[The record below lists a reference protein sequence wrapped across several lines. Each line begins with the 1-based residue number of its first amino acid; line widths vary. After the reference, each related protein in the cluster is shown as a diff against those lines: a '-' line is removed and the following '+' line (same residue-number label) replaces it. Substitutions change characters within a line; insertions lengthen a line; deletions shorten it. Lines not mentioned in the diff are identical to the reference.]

1 MTVHQLKESLEL
13 TVLVEQE
20 IDKEITGCYIGDLLS
35 WAMSRIKTGDVW
47 LTVMG
52 NVNAIAVAVLSDAAC
67 IILTDAAALDEEA
80 KEKAQQ
86 QGITVFSS
94 NSNSYQ
100 VAVQLSRLLSECNEY
115 TMTCICTLVYL
126 PVEARI

>member
-13 TVLVEQE
+13 TVLVEQTT
-20 IDKEITGCYIGDLLS
+20 DKKITGCYIGDLLS
-35 WAMSRIKTGDVW
+35 WAMSRVQAGDVW

-52 NVNAIAVAVLSDAAC
+52 NINAIAVAA
-67 IILTDAAALDEEA
+67 LTDAAALDEEA

-94 NSNSYQ
+94 NANSYQ
-100 VAVQLSRLLSECNEY
+100 VAVQLSRLLSE
-115 TMTCICTLVYL
+115 
-126 PVEARI
+126 

>member
-1 MTVHQLKESLEL
+1 MYMTVHQLKESLEL

-35 WAMSRIKTGDVW
+35 WAMSRVKTGDVW

-52 NVNAIAVAVLSDAAC
+52 NVNAIAVAALSDAAC

-80 KEKAQQ
+80 KEEEKK
-86 QGITVFSS
+86 
-94 NSNSYQ
+94 
-100 VAVQLSRLLSECNEY
+100 
-115 TMTCICTLVYL
+115 
-126 PVEARI
+126 EA

>member
-67 IILTDAAALDEEA
+67 IILTDAAALDEA

-100 VAVQLSRLLSECNEY
+100 VAVQLSRLLSE
-115 TMTCICTLVYL
+115 
-126 PVEARI
+126 

>member
-1 MTVHQLKESLEL
+1 MTVHQLKEQLEL
-13 TVLVEQE
+13 TVLVEQTT
-20 IDKEITGCYIGDLLS
+20 DKEITGCYIGDLLS
-35 WAMSRIKTGDVW
+35 WVMSRIQAGNVW

-67 IILTDAAALDEEA
+67 IILTDAAVLDEEA

-94 NSNSYQ
+94 NANSYQ
-100 VAVQLSRLLSECNEY
+100 VAVQLSRLLSE
-115 TMTCICTLVYL
+115 
-126 PVEARI
+126 

>member
-13 TVLVEQE
+13 TVLVEQTT
-20 IDKEITGCYIGDLLS
+20 DKKITGCYIGDLLS
-35 WAMSRIKTGDVW
+35 WAMSRVQAGDVW

-52 NVNAIAVAVLSDAAC
+52 NINAIAVAALSDAAC

-94 NSNSYQ
+94 NANSYQ
-100 VAVQLSRLLSECNEY
+100 VAVQLSRLLSESNEY

>member
-13 TVLVEQE
+13 TVLVEQTT
-20 IDKEITGCYIGDLLS
+20 DKKITGCYIGDLLR
-35 WAMSRIKTGDVW
+35 WAMSRVKAGDVW

-52 NVNAIAVAVLSDAAC
+52 NVNAIAVAALSDAAC

-94 NSNSYQ
+94 NANSYQ
-100 VAVQLSRLLSECNEY
+100 VAVQLSRLLSE
-115 TMTCICTLVYL
+115 
-126 PVEARI
+126 

>member
-86 QGITVFSS
+86 DKESQYFHQMQTAI
-94 NSNSYQ
+94 
-100 VAVQLSRLLSECNEY
+100 RLQFNYRGYCQNE
-115 TMTCICTLVYL
+115 TSIL
-126 PVEARI
+126 

>member
-13 TVLVEQE
+13 TVLVEQKT
-20 IDKEITGCYIGDLLS
+20 DREITGCYIGDLLS
-35 WAMSRIKTGDVW
+35 WAMSRVQTGDVW

-52 NVNAIAVAVLSDAAC
+52 NVNAIAVAALSDAAC
-67 IILTDAAALDEEA
+67 IILTDAAVLDEEA

-94 NSNSYQ
+94 NANSYQ
-100 VAVQLSRLLSECNEY
+100 VAVQLSRLLSE
-115 TMTCICTLVYL
+115 
-126 PVEARI
+126 

>member
-13 TVLVEQE
+13 TVLVEQKT
-20 IDKEITGCYIGDLLS
+20 DREITGCYSGDLLS
-35 WAMSRIKTGDVW
+35 WAMSRVQAGDVW

-52 NVNAIAVAVLSDAAC
+52 NVNAIAVAALSDAAC
-67 IILTDAAALDEEA
+67 IILSDAAGLDEEA

-94 NSNSYQ
+94 NANSYQ
-100 VAVQLSRLLSECNEY
+100 VAVQLSRLLAE
-115 TMTCICTLVYL
+115 
-126 PVEARI
+126 

>member
-13 TVLVEQE
+13 TVLVEQTT
-20 IDKEITGCYIGDLLS
+20 DKKITGCYIGDLLS
-35 WAMSRIKTGDVW
+35 WAMSRVQAGYVW

-52 NVNAIAVAVLSDAAC
+52 NINAIAVAALSDAC

-94 NSNSYQ
+94 NANSYQ
-100 VAVQLSRLLSECNEY
+100 VAVQLSRLLSE
-115 TMTCICTLVYL
+115 
-126 PVEARI
+126 

>member
-13 TVLVEQE
+13 TVLVEQTT
-20 IDKEITGCYIGDLLS
+20 DKKITGCY
-35 WAMSRIKTGDVW
+35 MSRVKAGDVW

-52 NVNAIAVAVLSDAAC
+52 NVNAIAVAALSDAAC

-94 NSNSYQ
+94 NANSYQ
-100 VAVQLSRLLSECNEY
+100 VAVQLSRLLSE
-115 TMTCICTLVYL
+115 
-126 PVEARI
+126 

>member
-13 TVLVEQE
+13 TVLVEQTT
-20 IDKEITGCYIGDLLS
+20 DKKITGCYIGDLLS
-35 WAMSRIKTGDVW
+35 WAMSRVQAGDVW

-52 NVNAIAVAVLSDAAC
+52 NINAIAVAALSD
-67 IILTDAAALDEEA
+67 AALDEEA

-94 NSNSYQ
+94 NANSYQ
-100 VAVQLSRLLSECNEY
+100 VAVQLSRLLSE
-115 TMTCICTLVYL
+115 
-126 PVEARI
+126 

>member
-13 TVLVEQE
+13 TVLVEQTT
-20 IDKEITGCYIGDLLS
+20 DKKITGCYIGDLLS
-35 WAMSRIKTGDVW
+35 WAMSRVQAGDVW

-52 NVNAIAVAVLSDAAC
+52 NINAC

-94 NSNSYQ
+94 NANSYQ
-100 VAVQLSRLLSECNEY
+100 VAVQLSRLLSE
-115 TMTCICTLVYL
+115 
-126 PVEARI
+126 